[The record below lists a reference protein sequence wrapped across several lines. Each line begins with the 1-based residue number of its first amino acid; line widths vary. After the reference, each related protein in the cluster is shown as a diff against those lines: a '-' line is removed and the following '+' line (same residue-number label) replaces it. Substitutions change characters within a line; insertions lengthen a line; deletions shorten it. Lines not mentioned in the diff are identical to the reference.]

1 MEYVFRWF
9 VNPCLEAFSFLQTR
23 YAFEAPVVEQ
33 LGRECFIQYRKG
45 NRWVSIAYEP
55 GAFPTVE
62 LFSPSLDI
70 RHRRFPR
77 SDIGLAKPKRFR
89 DADESQQRQ
98 ALQAQAASLE
108 KKEGEFL
115 RGE

>member
-1 MEYVFRWF
+1 MEYVFPWF

-23 YAFEAPVVEQ
+23 FGFEAPVVEQ
-33 LGRECFIQYRKG
+33 LGRECVIQYRKG

-55 GAFPTVE
+55 GAFPIVE
-62 LFSPSLDI
+62 LFYPSLDI

-77 SDIGLAKPKRFR
+77 SDIGLVKPKRFR
-89 DADESQQRQ
+89 DGDESEQRH
-98 ALQAQAASLE
+98 ALKARAASLE
-108 KKEGEFL
+108 RNEGEFL